1 MEIWR
6 AQKLPSAN
14 QLGLRVC
21 LDISWPPGMKEAVV
35 EATTLSGSWRQKWIA
50 SDPNYATGVGSVRA
64 IVTALLNYQPKL
76 IACSTKFR
84 NAVQPL
90 TRLSTR
96 ALSLG
101 TVKPKL

>member
-21 LDISWPPGMKEAVV
+21 LDISWHPGMKEAAVK
-35 EATTLSGSWRQKWIA
+35 ATTLSGSWRPEWIA
-50 SDPNYATGVGSVRA
+50 LDPNYTTGVGSLHA

-84 NAVQPL
+84 IVIRPL
-90 TRLSTR
+90 IGPSTR
-96 ALSLG
+96 ALLLG

>member
-21 LDISWPPGMKEAVV
+21 LDISWPPGMKEASV
-35 EATTLSGSWRQKWIA
+35 EATTLSGSWRPKWIA
-50 SDPNYATGVGSVRA
+50 SDPNYARGVGSMRT
-64 IVTALLNYQPKL
+64 IVAALLNYQPKL

-84 NAVQPL
+84 NVIQSL
-90 TRLSTR
+90 TGPSTH